1 MESIPPPLDDPSSV
15 SKEERTMAMICHLLP
30 LLGFLMPHF
39 PVLNFMAPLVL
50 WVIKK
55 DGLPFLDQQGREV
68 MNFQITI
75 SIIAFLGGLLLALT
89 WWLLIPIAIA
99 GAFVL
104 GVVILMV
111 LGAVRANDG
120 ITHRY
125 PFALRLL

>member
-1 MESIPPPLDDPSSV
+1 MESIPPPLGEPSSI

-39 PVLNFMAPLVL
+39 PVLNFIAPLLL
-50 WVIKK
+50 WLIKK
-55 DGLPFLDQQGREV
+55 DGLPFLDRQGREV
-68 MNFQITI
+68 MNFQITV
-75 SIIAFLGGLLLALT
+75 SILAFVGGLLLALT

-104 GVVILMV
+104 AVVILMV

-120 ITHRY
+120 IAYRY

>member
-1 MESIPPPLDDPSSV
+1 
-15 SKEERTMAMICHLLP
+15 MAMICHLLP

-39 PVLNFMAPLVL
+39 PVLNFIAPLLL
-50 WVIKK
+50 WLIKK
-55 DGLPFLDQQGREV
+55 DGLPFLDRQGREV
-68 MNFQITI
+68 MNFQITV
-75 SIIAFLGGLLLALT
+75 SILAFVGGLLLALT

-104 GVVILMV
+104 AVVILMV

-120 ITHRY
+120 IAYRY